1 MAVLNVSEITE
12 SKSETVMFFGE
23 VMTDLANEAF
33 EESKAIIEGEAYV
46 AQPNRYYRSSTPL
59 IAVVKYLKQLVDKS
73 PEDPHPY

>member
-1 MAVLNVSEITE
+1 
-12 SKSETVMFFGE
+12 
-23 VMTDLANEAF
+23 MTDLANEAL

-73 PEDPHPY
+73 PDDPHPY